1 MSRMDV
7 YIQSIMSRMGLEE
20 PQRAEIEK
28 ELRAPLERA
37 VEAYLARG
45 LTREQAEQKAIRAA
59 RQSSFLF
66 KYFGILGDHAWT
78 YFTYIAGLVYLAVT
92 LCVCLVAAIADE
104 DRHTYLLFFSGR
116 NLLLSVSFIGI
127 IVWIGL
133 FLHMFKRVEIKGGLY
148 VRRFLKNPCLV
159 PFDKITRVRF
169 SLVPLVRPRRI
180 VIETPEKQV
189 VLDRKFH
196 GFPGAALALKAFAS
210 DKTDKDMKKYLM
222 EAPPKIRVPIEPS
235 SLRPILTCLWAFV
248 LVGFF
253 IFVGNLWEGIGF
265 SLPLAAVFLAAFIL
279 VLFQALLLGETAKK
293 ALCFML
299 WVMIFL
305 ACLWSSSGCFFG
317 DAARARWASS
327 MACAMFL
334 GAVVILWWRWSRVV
348 LVGLFMVCGALFFSS
363 RYALPSLYYK
373 ELKPLIFET
382 TPDFS
387 LEMQIVGSQGPIIW
401 IDRYKKN
408 NSENG
413 TQLLNAAYLN
423 GEFRSVKIEESL
435 YWWPIIPTPFHEP
448 CLVRTISH
456 ETTSTYEVHIYN
468 QDISEVKKVVP
479 LPPETNLYGLDSPMY
494 PVWSPDGKYL
504 ITRTAEHNETYEY
517 KMQAVNIQN
526 GSTSEFQSIWS
537 PFRWVDN
544 RTIEA
549 RLTSKDKTRDDDTA
563 STRPKSIDIW
573 HIDVENGSQEL
584 VVRRELSDNED
595 YGTIFPSVKYAF
607 ISSYKSHYPSD
618 ELHGRP
624 PESCSIMNI
633 KTGEALNVPMP
644 KEWKYVYSLSSMGWS
659 EEQEILTYIAT
670 AENQDEG
677 ERIIIVDLK
686 SESIRERKFPPNVHI
701 ENIALAPDGEKM
713 LFVRS
718 VENDPLL
725 KLFSRL
731 DLWDL
736 ETDEIV
742 PVRSLGVFEFFWE
755 FSSYPRWS
763 PDSSWFVY
771 PFIQEKIKG
780 PYLTIEVVKVP

>member
-1 MSRMDV
+1 
-7 YIQSIMSRMGLEE
+7 MSRMGLEE
-20 PQRAEIEK
+20 PQRAEMEK
-28 ELRAPLERA
+28 ELRTPLQRA
-37 VEAYLARG
+37 VEAGLAKG
-45 LTREQAEQKAIRAA
+45 LTREQAERNAIQAA

-66 KYFGILGDHAWT
+66 KYFGILGDHAWIH
-78 YFTYIAGLVYLAVT
+78 FTYIAGLVYLAVT
-92 LCVCLVAAIADE
+92 LCFCLVVALADK
-104 DRHTYLLFFSGR
+104 DRQTYLLFFSGR
-116 NLLLSVSFIGI
+116 TFLLSASFITI
-127 IVWIGL
+127 YVWIWL

-148 VRRFLKNPCLV
+148 VRRFLKKPRLV
-159 PFDKITRVRF
+159 LFDKITQVRF

-180 VIETPEKQV
+180 VIETAEKRA

-196 GFPGAALALKAFAS
+196 GFPGAAFALDAFAS

-222 EAPPKIRVPIEPS
+222 KAPPKIRVPIESS
-235 SLRPILTCLWAFV
+235 SLRPILTFLWA
-248 LVGFF
+248 LILMGFF

-265 SLPLAAVFLAAFIL
+265 SLPLAVVFLAAFIL

-293 ALCFML
+293 VLCLLL

-305 ACLWSSSGCFFG
+305 ACLGSSSGCFFG

-327 MACAMFL
+327 MACAMFI

-363 RYALPSLYYK
+363 RYVLPSLYWK

-382 TPDFS
+382 TPYSS
-387 LEMQIVGSQGPIIW
+387 LEMQIVGSQGPIVW

-413 TQLLNAAYLN
+413 TQLLKAAYLN
-423 GEFRSVKIEESL
+423 GEIRSVKIEESL
-435 YWWPIIPTPFHEP
+435 YWWPMTPTPFHEP
-448 CLVRTISH
+448 CLLRTISH

-468 QDISEVKKVVP
+468 QDISEVKKVLP

-526 GSTSEFQSIWS
+526 SITSEFQAIWS

-544 RTIEA
+544 KTIEA

-573 HIDVENGSQEL
+573 HIDVEKGS
-584 VVRRELSDNED
+584 RELLLQRVLSEKEK
-595 YGTIFPSVKYAF
+595 YKAVFPGLKYAL
-607 ISSYKSHYPSD
+607 ITYYETPLSPDALS
-618 ELHGRP
+618 EQP
-624 PESCSIMNI
+624 PDSCYIMNI
-633 KTGEALNVPMP
+633 ETSDTLSVPLP
-644 KEWKYVYSLSSMGWS
+644 KEWKPLYSLGSMGWS
-659 EEQEILTYIAT
+659 EENNALAYASNP
-670 AENQDEG
+670 ENKDEG
-677 ERIIIVDLK
+677 PRIVVVDVK
-686 SESIRERKFPPNVHI
+686 SRSIKARKFPSNLRI
-701 ENIALAPDGEKM
+701 ENIRLSPDGKKI
-713 LFVRS
+713 LFIRS
-718 VENDPLL
+718 LENDPLL

-755 FSSYPRWS
+755 FLSYPRWS

-780 PYLTIEVVKVP
+780 PNLTIEVVKVP